1 MDGGSQLNKFV
12 TEKRILYTVYT
23 ILLYNNCTVVY
34 LFIDFVRIVCLLVL

>member
-12 TEKRILYTVYT
+12 TEKRTVYT